1 MVTNG
6 GEEVM
11 SAYSEVNWAEELGID
26 VVRLEEERFGSWS
39 HWVLLSDHNKRVK
52 KYHASVARQEKE
64 EAFQARVAAL
74 RNSEDYTFTD
84 EMVQMAIG
92 SLNAQDPV

>member
-52 KYHASVARQEKE
+52 K
-64 EAFQARVAAL
+64 ARVAAL

>member
-26 VVRLEEERFGSWS
+26 VVRLEEERFGS
-39 HWVLLSDHNKRVK
+39 
-52 KYHASVARQEKE
+52 
-64 EAFQARVAAL
+64 
-74 RNSEDYTFTD
+74 FTD

>member
-6 GEEVM
+6 GEKVM
-11 SAYSEVNWAEELGID
+11 VSWANELDID
-26 VVRLEEERFGSWS
+26 LTKLEQERFGSFP
-39 HWVLLSDHNKRVK
+39 HWVMLFEHNKRVK
-52 KYHASVARQEKE
+52 KYHADLCRQEKE

>member
-1 MVTNG
+1 
-6 GEEVM
+6 M
-11 SAYSEVNWAEELGID
+11 SAYSEVNWAQELGID
-26 VVRLEEERFGSWS
+26 LAKLGQERFGSFS
-39 HWVLLSDHNKRVK
+39 HWVVLSEHNERVK
-52 KYHASVARQEKE
+52 KYYAALDRQEKE
-64 EAFQARVAAL
+64 EAFLARVAAL

>member
-1 MVTNG
+1 VA
-6 GEEVM
+6 
-11 SAYSEVNWAEELGID
+11 SAYSEVNWGEELGLD
-26 VVRLEEERFGSWS
+26 LAKLEQERFGSFS
-39 HWVLLSDHNKRVK
+39 HWVVLSEHNERVK
-52 KYHASVARQEKE
+52 KYHAALDRQEKE
-64 EAFQARVAAL
+64 EAFLARVAAL

>member
-1 MVTNG
+1 MT
-6 GEEVM
+6 EV
-11 SAYSEVNWAEELGID
+11 SWAEELGID

-39 HWVLLSDHNKRVK
+39 HWVLLSEHNKRVK

-74 RNSEDYTFTD
+74 RNAEDYTFSH
-84 EMVQMAIG
+84 EMVQMAIR
-92 SLNAQDPV
+92 SLNARGAV